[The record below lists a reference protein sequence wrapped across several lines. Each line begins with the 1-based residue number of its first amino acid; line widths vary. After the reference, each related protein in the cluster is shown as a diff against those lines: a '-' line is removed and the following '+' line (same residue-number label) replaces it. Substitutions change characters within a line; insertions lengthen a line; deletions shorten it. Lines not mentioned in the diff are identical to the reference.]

1 MLSLR
6 IILLGLFIST
16 FYLSSDAVR
25 RSYSR
30 EPVVQLKNA
39 VHGKVLMPVMGLGTK
54 GAGLLD
60 GTGGEYWGNEQGHN
74 ATLAW
79 LKAGGRRIDSSSDYI
94 TQDGVGAGWIAS
106 GVPRSKIFITS
117 KIMSIGYNEALKTF
131 DDILASLKTDYIDL
145 LLIHWP
151 GDKPGT
157 VTKPVPACK
166 KDKSTWTDCR
176 VQTWQALEHLF
187 KQKKVRVFEYLDLPE
202 YQGEAEEISRE
213 KAKLAAQSVNG
224 PVLIEDTSL
233 CFNALHGL
241 PGPYIKWF
249 LDKIGHD
256 GLNKLLVGFDDKTAY
271 AQCVFAFCAG
281 PTSEPIVF
289 DGRCNGRIVP
299 ARGPNAFGWDPIF
312 QPDNDQG
319 QAGNQ
324 TFAEMDKIEKNRISH
339 RSRSLQLVK
348 DYFAQHP
355 EYHTK

>member
-1 MLSLR
+1 MFSLR

-16 FYLSSDAVR
+16 FYLSSDAKKHTR
-25 RSYSR
+25 TSGKTLHSQ

-39 VHGKVLMPVMGLGTK
+39 VHGKVFMPVMGLGTK

-94 TQDGVGAGWIAS
+94 TQDGVATGWIAS

-117 KIMSIGYNEALKTF
+117 KIMSIGYDEALKTF

-176 VQTWQALEHLF
+176 VQTWKALEHLF
-187 KQKKVRVFEYLDLPE
+187 KQKKVHAIGVSNFGVNHLL
-202 YQGEAEEISRE
+202 EIFNLNS
-213 KAKLAAQSVNG
+213 LIPSVNQVEFH
-224 PVLIEDTSL
+224 PYWHEDELLDFCQKNNITFNSYAPLASADHATFLGTSW
-233 CFNALHGL
+233 N
-241 PGPYIKWF
+241 
-249 LDKIGHD
+249 
-256 GLNKLLVGFDDKTAY
+256 
-271 AQCVFAFCAG
+271 
-281 PTSEPIVF
+281 PI
-289 DGRCNGRIVP
+289 
-299 ARGPNAFGWDPIF
+299 
-312 QPDNDQG
+312 PDL
-319 QAGNQ
+319 
-324 TFAEMDKIEKNRISH
+324 R
-339 RSRSLQLVK
+339 
-348 DYFAQHP
+348 QHP
-355 EYHTK
+355 DVIRIAEKYHKSSVQILLRWQWQQGIVMNPRTLNPAHMIENLSIFDFKLSKQDMMILSYINHPMSKMFPDPRLIL